1 MAVTSGGLHGGARR
15 SARIERQ
22 AEEILA
28 LVRATPDFTL
38 AEIADHL
45 FKAHDDRFVPSVIW
59 RFFDRRNVTF
69 KNIARQQRRLHD
81 QSRPWSALSP
91 SPLLP
96 SLTKNA

>member
-1 MAVTSGGLHGGARR
+1 MAATAGGLHREARR

-45 FKAHDDRFVPSVIW
+45 FKAHGDRFVPSVIW

-69 KNIARQQRRLHD
+69 KKTSHASKDGCTINRGLGRRYRRRPCCLH
-81 QSRPWSALSP
+81 
-91 SPLLP
+91 
-96 SLTKNA
+96 

>member
-1 MAVTSGGLHGGARR
+1 MAATSGGLHREARR

-28 LVRATPDFTL
+28 LVRATPNITL

-45 FKAHDDRFVPSVIW
+45 FKAHGDRFVPSVIW
-59 RFFDRRNVTF
+59 RSFDRRNVQ
-69 KNIARQQRRLHD
+69 KNIACQQRRLHD